1 MESLTDHKMYS
12 WMAVILQVGTT
23 WQQTMAGSRQFP
35 VRRRLS
41 GSGARVVWARGFPV
55 HGFTGS
61 SIHTTGSRDEWIG
74 KYSRFWSNTVTSVFP
89 ATKQEI
95 RSIDNG
101 NVERYWKRYFKDIF
115 CSCFLSIMS
124 FLVLFLHMYNFVQGY
139 PQRMKFK
146 RRLNG
151 IRLVRFLHT
160 GFLVDQNCH
169 ISVLKHL
176 VNHQNTQLKG
186 VQCFF

>member
-12 WMAVILQVGTT
+12 WMAAILQVGTT
-23 WQQTMAGSRQFP
+23 WQQTVAGSGQFP

-61 SIHTTGSRDEWIG
+61 SIHTSGSRDEWIG

-95 RSIDNG
+95 RSIDND
-101 NVERYWKRYFKDIF
+101 NVERYWKKNFKF
-115 CSCFLSIMS
+115 FLFLFLCIMS
-124 FLVLFLHMYNFVQGY
+124 YLVLFLHMYNFEQGY
-139 PQRMKFK
+139 PQRIKFK
-146 RRLNG
+146 KRLNG
-151 IRLVRFLHT
+151 ISII
-160 GFLVDQNCH
+160 GFLAFRVPCRPK
-169 ISVLKHL
+169 LPYF
-176 VNHQNTQLKG
+176 
-186 VQCFF
+186 CA